1 MLATIEFKMHPCR
14 FWGSKNGEYYCNYRT
29 NDDVDYK
36 TNFVKKGKYM
46 YMVKSGRLHLVK

>member
-46 YMVKSGRLHLVK
+46 YMVKSRRLHLVK